1 MPRTFYI
8 STFVL
13 LVAFGFGGLSSV
25 FGQVDTVYLDGQYQ
39 QMDSKLGARYYRLSM
54 PLEDQVTSVTMY
66 YITGVKK
73 MEGHYVGS
81 DPRVEEGEFIYYYRN
96 GQVESRG
103 RYCKG
108 KKCGIWKRYAWD
120 GSERSDRLYP
130 DPGSF
135 QRKIVDEPAQFPG
148 GYEGLLAYIETT
160 TTYPKEAIGSG
171 IEGTVKISFRI
182 DEGGL
187 VRDVELVDQSAPL
200 IGDAALRVIYD
211 MPLWMPAKRNGEEMS
226 STFILPFEFR
236 IKEGKGSIT
245 VGS

>member
-8 STFVL
+8 SSFVL
-13 LVAFGFGGLSSV
+13 LVSISFVGPTSV
-25 FGQVDTVYLDGQYQ
+25 CGQVDTLYLDGQYQ
-39 QMDSKLGARYYRLSM
+39 PMESKLGARYYRLDTR
-54 PLEDQVTSVTMY
+54 LEEEVTSVTMY

-73 MEGHYVGS
+73 MEGQYQGI
-81 DPRVEEGEFIYYYRN
+81 DPQLEEGEFVYYYRN

-135 QRKIVDEPAQFPG
+135 QRKIIDEPAQFPG
-148 GYEGLLAYIETT
+148 GYEGLLTYIETNT
-160 TTYPKEAIGSG
+160 LYPKEAIGSG

-200 IGDAALRVIYD
+200 IGEAALRVIYD
-211 MPLWMPAKRNGEEMS
+211 MPLWLPAKRNGQEMS